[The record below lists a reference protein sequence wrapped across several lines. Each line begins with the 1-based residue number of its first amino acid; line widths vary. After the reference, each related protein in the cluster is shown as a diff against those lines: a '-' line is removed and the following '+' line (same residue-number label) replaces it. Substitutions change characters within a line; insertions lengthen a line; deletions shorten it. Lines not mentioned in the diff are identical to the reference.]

1 MLKKSLL
8 IFIGI
13 EFIHYCYLTYKL
25 NYSKRT
31 KNKITDKNIKEV
43 LSSNVSKSYLKID
56 NNSHSFN
63 LNQIYKYFL
72 QDWKLALN
80 NHPRLITPYLLV
92 TRIYYT
98 NHFLYNIYQLDN
110 LGFQLNITPSSIF
123 FIRSNKNFKKL
134 IVFHTGIL
142 GNLHHMIKFVKELSH
157 DYTIIISIFRSNVN
171 TLFWS
176 HNESDLDDHITQ
188 LNELVKS
195 FNDII
200 MISHSFGSFIL
211 ESLYKYNN
219 SIEKNISK
227 EILIQPGNILSTG
240 LIFLSSLE
248 YNYFSYINY
257 ISKYSKYFIHNT
269 IFAYTVKTI
278 AGLSSLML
286 IKDLSGFRFEPKNIP
301 GYLILSDSDPLI
313 NTKNSHPFSDEINLI
328 FPSHKIIIN
337 EGYHGLN
344 NDTQTS
350 VINCLKE
357 FL

>member
-8 IFIGI
+8 AFIGI
-13 EFIHYCYLTYKL
+13 EFLHYCYLTYKL
-25 NYSKRT
+25 NYSKSI

-43 LSSNVSKSYLKID
+43 LSSNISKSYLKTN
-56 NNSHSFN
+56 NNSDSYN
-63 LNQIYKYFL
+63 LDQIYKYFL
-72 QDWKLALN
+72 EDWKLAQN
-80 NHPRLITPYLLV
+80 NHLRLITPYLLI

-142 GNLHHMIKFVKELSH
+142 GNLHHMIKFVSELNN
-157 DYTIIISIFRSNVN
+157 DCTIIISIFRSNVN

-176 HNESDLDDHITQ
+176 HNESDLEDHIKQ
-188 LNELVKS
+188 LNELVS
-195 FNDII
+195 PYNDIT
-200 MISHSFGSFIL
+200 MISHSFGSFII

-269 IFAYTVKTI
+269 IFSYTVKTI
-278 AGLSSLML
+278 AGLSSLMS
-286 IKDLSGFRFEPKNIP
+286 IKDLSGFRFKPRNIP

-313 NTKNSHPFSDEINLI
+313 NTKNTHPFSDEIYLI

-337 EGYHGLN
+337 EGYHGLEKN
-344 NDTQTS
+344 VQTS
-350 VINCLKE
+350 VTNCLKE

>member
-8 IFIGI
+8 AFIGI
-13 EFIHYCYLTYKL
+13 EFIHYCYLIYKL
-25 NYSKRT
+25 NYSKRI

-43 LSSNVSKSYLKID
+43 LSSNITKSYLKIH
-56 NNSHSFN
+56 NHTHSYN

-72 QDWKLALN
+72 KDWKLLQN
-80 NHPRLITPYLLV
+80 NHLRLITPYLLI

-134 IVFHTGIL
+134 ILFHTGIL
-142 GNLHHMIKFVKELSH
+142 GNLHHMIKFVTELSQ
-157 DYTIIISIFRSNVN
+157 DYTIIISVFRSNVN

-176 HNESDLDDHITQ
+176 HNESDLDDHILQ
-188 LNELVKS
+188 LNELVS
-195 FNDII
+195 PFNDIV
-200 MISHSFGSFIL
+200 MISHSFGSFII

-248 YNYFSYINY
+248 YNYLSYINL
-257 ISKYSKYFIHNT
+257 ISKYSKYFIHNS

-278 AGLSSLML
+278 AGLSSLMS
-286 IKDLSGFRFEPKNIP
+286 IKDLSGFRFEPRNIP

-313 NTKNSHPFSDEINLI
+313 NTKKSHPFSDEINLI

-337 EGYHGLN
+337 EGYHGLTR
-344 NDTQTS
+344 DTQTS
-350 VINCLKE
+350 VIKCMKE

>member
-8 IFIGI
+8 AFIGI
-13 EFIHYCYLTYKL
+13 EFLHYCYLILKL
-25 NYSKRT
+25 NYSKKN
-31 KNKITDKNIKEV
+31 KNKITDKNIKEI
-43 LSSNVSKSYLKID
+43 LSNNLTKSYLKIH
-56 NNSHSFN
+56 NNSDSYN
-63 LNQIYKYFL
+63 LNQIYEHFL
-72 QDWKLALN
+72 QDSKFTQN
-80 NHPRLITPYLLV
+80 NDFRLITPYLLI

-98 NHFLYNIYQLDN
+98 NHFLYNIYQLNN
-110 LGFQLNITPSSIF
+110 LGFELNITSSSIF

-142 GNLHHMIKFVKELSH
+142 GNLHHIIKFIQEVSY
-157 DYTIIISIFRSNVN
+157 DYTIIIGIFRSNVN

-176 HNESDLDDHITQ
+176 HNESDLDEHVVQ
-188 LNELVKS
+188 LNELVKC
-195 FNDII
+195 FNDITI
-200 MISHSFGSFIL
+200 ISHSFGSFII

-269 IFAYTVKTI
+269 IFAYTVKTL
-278 AGLSSLML
+278 AGLSSLMSV
-286 IKDLSGFRFEPKNIP
+286 KDLHGFRFKPRNIP

-313 NTKNSHPFSDEINLI
+313 NINNSHPFSDEINVI

-337 EGYHGLN
+337 EGYHGL
-344 NDTQTS
+344 DSDAQTS
-350 VINCLKE
+350 VIKCLQE